1 MDKQLEHVL
10 KGLRMTR
17 RNESICLQG
26 WQTEMLVKYIDELER
41 KVKEHEQTDAGRNP
55 EGGC

>member
-1 MDKQLEHVL
+1 MSDQLEHVL

-41 KVKEHEQTDAGRNP
+41 KVEEHEQTDDHREPCA
-55 EGGC
+55 

>member
-1 MDKQLEHVL
+1 MTDQMKHIL

-26 WQTEMLVKYIDELER
+26 WQTEALVEYINELER
-41 KVKEHEQTDAGRNP
+41 KAAEHEQTNDNRKPDA
-55 EGGC
+55 